1 MLHRLY
7 LASNDA
13 SHDKVTCTR
22 CRDVY
27 PHLAGYQCNG
37 CEMLF
42 HCERIGD
49 KHVCRRPTKKQR
61 RARVPRRRSCET
73 ATEYVASEEPYTK
86 SARLE
91 LREAATE
98 YVASVGQEPY
108 ELREAATEYVA
119 SVGQEPYET
128 REAATEYVASVGQ
141 EPYAKPARLELR
153 EAATEYVASL
163 DHELHAMVGNVYRL
177 RETSRNGLRGPLLG
191 FVVNALS
198 PMQIKL
204 EVLTMTAGKVGLR
217 GLRQGIHKD
226 GRCMITRP
234 IQDLRA
240 VIATDC
246 VDVAAALFFDLTVRQ
261 SVWRGFRAFY
271 AHSPVLLRPTL
282 ESLATLQSKDR
293 NGIKWVEANAKASLH
308 PDRVVRY
315 VQFLYNEGYVTK
327 EQVDILTRFVT
338 DAFVR
343 VCSTLK

>member
-98 YVASVGQEPY
+98 YVASE
-108 ELREAATEYVA
+108 
-119 SVGQEPYET
+119 EPYET
-128 REAATEYVASVGQ
+128 REAATEYVASE